1 MKSIIPVDES
11 LTPDALYVG
20 VATLT
25 ASVLARNRSFL
36 LRLSLPP
43 VFFFISMK
51 QFLPKT
57 THNLSSYLSSLE
69 RAHAPA
75 FADAHEQLNQT
86 VVSTSV
92 AAREAWVNARSRA
105 KGSVEYTVTELQ
117 NKTGLKLR
125 EVLGWSQD
133 AVGKVEV
140 EAKDVASNVN
150 NKVDSLPK

>member
-1 MKSIIPVDES
+1 
-11 LTPDALYVG
+11 
-20 VATLT
+20 
-25 ASVLARNRSFL
+25 
-36 LRLSLPP
+36 
-43 VFFFISMK
+43 MK

-92 AAREAWVNARSRA
+92 AAREAWGNARSRA
-105 KGSVEYTVTELQ
+105 MGSVEYTVTELQ